1 MTQHGSPYDNAVAER
16 LNGIF
21 KIKLGLY
28 KISDS
33 FQAASKKIG
42 EAVRTPMYRHA
53 VVIKKPRIN
62 S

>member
-21 KIKLGLY
+21 KLGLY

-53 VVIKKPRIN
+53 VVIKKTRI
-62 S
+62 SF